1 MLISF
6 SGAQST
12 GKSTLLKMW
21 QEAIPEWDYIPE
33 VTRLV
38 KREYD
43 LPINEDGNDLTQTMI
58 MGEHLRNAFIK
69 REKHAILDR
78 CSLDGLVY
86 THWLCDN
93 KKVSVG
99 AYSHAR
105 YVFDNTIDKYDLI
118 IYTSPEDVP
127 VVDDGERSI
136 NIKFREE
143 IIELFEQYLITIPE
157 RKLLRVRGDVRQRID
172 QIGLAFEYIGMGNYS
187 PLTFNRSF
195 FRPISCN

>member
-12 GKSTLLKMW
+12 GKSTLLNLW
-21 QEAIPEWDYIPE
+21 QEAVPEWSYVPE

-38 KREYD
+38 RREYN

-69 REKHAILDR
+69 RDKHAILDR

-86 THWLCDN
+86 THWLCDRGS
-93 KKVSVG
+93 VSMG
-99 AYSHAR
+99 TYSHAR
-105 YVFDNTIDKYDLI
+105 YVFDNTIEKYDLI

-143 IIELFEQYLITIPE
+143 IIDLFEQYLKSVPE
-157 RKLLRVRGDVRQRID
+157 QKVLRVRGDIEQRARQIKTVFHK
-172 QIGLAFEYIGMGNYS
+172 IGVSY
-187 PLTFNRSF
+187 
-195 FRPISCN
+195 

>member
-12 GKSTLLKMW
+12 GKSTLLGVC
-21 QEAIPEWDYIPE
+21 QEAMPGWDFVPE

-43 LPINEDGNDLTQTMI
+43 LPINEDGNDLTQMMI
-58 MGEHLRNAFIK
+58 MGEHLRNAYTK
-69 REKHAILDR
+69 REKHVILDR

-93 KKVSVG
+93 RKVSMG
-99 AYSHAR
+99 TYSHAR
-105 YVFDNTIDKYDLI
+105 YVFDNTVEKYDLI

-136 NIKFREE
+136 NVKFRDE
-143 IIELFEQYLITIPE
+143 IIELFEQYLSNIPSQ
-157 RKLLRVRGDVRQRID
+157 KLLRVRGSVNQRVSQMKVMFDKFGI
-172 QIGLAFEYIGMGNYS
+172 
-187 PLTFNRSF
+187 
-195 FRPISCN
+195 

>member
-12 GKSTLLKMW
+12 GKSTLLKVCQDAM
-21 QEAIPEWDYIPE
+21 PEWDYIPE

-43 LPINEDGNDLTQTMI
+43 LPINEDGNDLTQMMI
-58 MGEHLRNAFIK
+58 MGEHLRNAYSK
-69 REKHAILDR
+69 RDKHVILDR

-93 KKVSVG
+93 KKVSMG
-99 AYSHAR
+99 TYSHAR
-105 YVFDNTIDKYDLI
+105 YVFDNTIEKYNLI

-136 NIKFREE
+136 NIKFRDE
-143 IIELFEQYLITIPE
+143 IIELFEQYLSNIPSQ
-157 RKLLRVRGDVRQRID
+157 RLLRVKGTVAQRTH
-172 QIGLAFEYIGMGNYS
+172 QIGLALDKLSIDRHSLKFYY
-187 PLTFNRSF
+187 
-195 FRPISCN
+195 

>member
-1 MLISF
+1 MIVSF

-12 GKSTLLKMW
+12 GKSTLLKVW
-21 QEAIPEWDYIPE
+21 QEAMPEWDFIPE

-58 MGEHLRNAFIK
+58 MSEHLRNAFTK
-69 REKHAILDR
+69 RERHVILDR

-93 KKVSVG
+93 KKVSMG
-99 AYSHAR
+99 TYSHAR
-105 YVFDNTIDKYDLI
+105 YVFDGTLEKYDLI

-136 NIKFREE
+136 NVKFREE
-143 IIELFEQYLITIPE
+143 IIELFEQYLSDIPAQ
-157 RKLLRVRGDVRQRID
+157 KLLRVKGSVEERVN
-172 QIGLAFEYIGMGNYS
+172 QIGNMLNKLGMQNE
-187 PLTFNRSF
+187 L
-195 FRPISCN
+195 

>member
-12 GKSTLLKMW
+12 GKSTLLKTL
-21 QEAIPEWDYIPE
+21 QEAVPEWDYVPE

-58 MGEHLRNAFIK
+58 MSEHLRYAYTK
-69 REKHAILDR
+69 RNNHAILDR

-86 THWLCDN
+86 THWLCD
-93 KKVSVG
+93 KGKVSMG
-99 AYSHAR
+99 TYSHAR
-105 YVFDNTIDKYDLI
+105 YVFDNTIEKYDLI
-118 IYTSPEDVP
+118 MYTSPEDVP

-136 NIKFREE
+136 NVEFREE
-143 IIELFEQYLITIPE
+143 IIDLFEKYLQSIPE
-157 RKLLRVRGDVRQRID
+157 QKILRVRGSVEQRIK
-172 QIGLAFEYIGMGNYS
+172 QIGEIFHKLGMGLS
-187 PLTFNRSF
+187 LQ
-195 FRPISCN
+195 I

>member
-1 MLISF
+1 MIISF

-12 GKSTLLKMW
+12 GKSTLLKVW
-21 QEAIPEWDYIPE
+21 QEAKPEWDYIPE

-43 LPINEDGNDLTQTMI
+43 LPINEDGTDLTQMMI
-58 MGEHLRNAFIK
+58 MGEHLRNAYTK
-69 REKHAILDR
+69 RDRHVVLDR

-93 KKVSVG
+93 KKVSMG
-99 AYSHAR
+99 TYSHAR
-105 YVFDNTIDKYDLI
+105 YVFDSTIEKYDLI

-136 NIKFREE
+136 NVKFREE
-143 IIELFEQYLITIPE
+143 IIELFEQYLSNIPTQ
-157 RKLLRVRGDVRQRID
+157 KLIVARGSVEARVN
-172 QIGLAFEYIGMGNYS
+172 QIRD
-187 PLTFNRSF
+187 TFNKLGM
-195 FRPISCN
+195 

>member
-12 GKSTLLKMW
+12 GKSTLLGAC
-21 QEAIPEWDYIPE
+21 QEAMPGWDFVPE

-43 LPINEDGNDLTQTMI
+43 LPINEDGNDLTQMMI
-58 MGEHLRNAFIK
+58 MGEHLRNAYSK
-69 REKHAILDR
+69 REKHVILDR

-93 KKVSVG
+93 KKVSMG
-99 AYSHAR
+99 TYSHAR
-105 YVFDNTIDKYDLI
+105 YVFDNTVEKYDLI

-136 NIKFREE
+136 NVKFRDE
-143 IIELFEQYLITIPE
+143 IIELFEQYLSNIPSQ
-157 RKLLRVRGDVRQRID
+157 KLLRVRGSVNQRVSQMKVMFDKFGI
-172 QIGLAFEYIGMGNYS
+172 
-187 PLTFNRSF
+187 
-195 FRPISCN
+195 

>member
-12 GKSTLLKMW
+12 GKSTLLKFW
-21 QEAIPEWDYIPE
+21 QEAVPIWTYVPE

-58 MGEHLRNAFIK
+58 MAEHLRNAFVN
-69 REKHAILDR
+69 RLQHAILDR
-78 CSLDGLVY
+78 CSLDGIVY

-93 KKVSVG
+93 KKVSMG
-99 AYSHAR
+99 TYSHAL
-105 YVFDNTIDKYDLI
+105 YVFEKTIEKYDLI

-136 NIKFREE
+136 NVKFRDE
-143 IIELFEQYLITIPE
+143 ITELFEQYLTKVPE
-157 RKLLRVRGDVRQRID
+157 QVLLRVRGSVGERIN
-172 QIGLAFEYIGMGNYS
+172 QILPRLVNIGIKN
-187 PLTFNRSF
+187 L
-195 FRPISCN
+195 

>member
-12 GKSTLLKMW
+12 GKSTLLKVW
-21 QEAIPEWDYIPE
+21 QEAMPEWDYIPE

-58 MGEHLRNAFIK
+58 MGEHLRNAFAK
-69 REKHAILDR
+69 REKHVILDR

-86 THWLCDN
+86 THWLCEN
-93 KKVSVG
+93 KKVSMS

-105 YVFDNTIDKYDLI
+105 YVFDNTIEKYDLI

-143 IIELFEQYLITIPE
+143 IIALFEQYLSNIPLQ
-157 RKLLRVRGDVRQRID
+157 KLLRVNGSVKQRTE
-172 QIGLAFEYIGMGNYS
+172 QINLALNQLS
-187 PLTFNRSF
+187 S
-195 FRPISCN
+195 

>member
-12 GKSTLLKMW
+12 GKSTLLNKW
-21 QEAIPEWDYIPE
+21 QEIKPEWDYIPE

-58 MGEHLRNAFIK
+58 MSEHLRNAFVS
-69 REKHAILDR
+69 RSTHAILDR

-86 THWLCDN
+86 THWLCN
-93 KKVSVG
+93 KGKVSMG
-99 AYSHAR
+99 TYSHAR
-105 YVFDNTIDKYDLI
+105 YVFDSTVQRYDLI
-118 IYTSPEDVP
+118 LYTSPEDVP

-136 NIKFREE
+136 NVEFREE
-143 IIELFEQYLITIPE
+143 IINLFEHYLKHIPTQKVLKVEGTVMRRVAQIQE
-157 RKLLRVRGDVRQRID
+157 RFAQLGI
-172 QIGLAFEYIGMGNYS
+172 I
-187 PLTFNRSF
+187 P
-195 FRPISCN
+195 

>member
-12 GKSTLLKMW
+12 GKSTLLNAW
-21 QEAIPEWDYIPE
+21 QEAVPIWNYVPE

-38 KREYD
+38 KRTYD

-69 REKHAILDR
+69 RDKAAILDR

-86 THWLCDN
+86 THWLCDRGS
-93 KKVSVG
+93 VSMG
-99 AYSHAR
+99 TYSHAR
-105 YVFDNTIDKYDLI
+105 YVFDNTIEKYDLI

-136 NIKFREE
+136 NVKFREE
-143 IIELFEQYLITIPE
+143 IIDLFEKYLKSIPDQ
-157 RKLLRVRGDVRQRID
+157 KVLRVTGTVVERTRQIKAVFD
-172 QIGLAFEYIGMGNYS
+172 KIGLHYYNTDLQIQ
-187 PLTFNRSF
+187 
-195 FRPISCN
+195 

>member
-12 GKSTLLKMW
+12 GKSTLLNLW
-21 QEAIPEWDYIPE
+21 QEAVPEWSYVPE

-38 KREYD
+38 RREYN

-58 MGEHLRNAFIK
+58 MGEHLHNAFIK
-69 REKHAILDR
+69 RDKHAILDR

-86 THWLCDN
+86 THWLCDRGS
-93 KKVSVG
+93 VSMG
-99 AYSHAR
+99 TYSHAR
-105 YVFDNTIDKYDLI
+105 YVFDNTIEKYDLI

-143 IIELFEQYLITIPE
+143 IIDLFEQYLKSVPE
-157 RKLLRVRGDVRQRID
+157 QKVLRVRGDVEERTRQIKTVFHK
-172 QIGLAFEYIGMGNYS
+172 IGVSY
-187 PLTFNRSF
+187 
-195 FRPISCN
+195 

>member
-12 GKSTLLKMW
+12 GKSTLLKIC
-21 QEAIPEWDYIPE
+21 QEINPTWDYIPE

-58 MGEHLRNAFIK
+58 MSEHLRNAFVK
-69 REKHAILDR
+69 RDNHAILDR

-86 THWLCDN
+86 THWLCEN
-93 KKVSVG
+93 RKVSMG
-99 AYSHAR
+99 TYSHAR
-105 YVFDNTIDKYDLI
+105 YVFENTIEKYNLI

-136 NIKFREE
+136 NVKFREE
-143 IIELFEQYLITIPE
+143 IITLFEQYLTIIP
-157 RKLLRVRGDVRQRID
+157 RQNLLRVRGSVEERIQ
-172 QIGLAFEYIGMGNYS
+172 QIIPSLVNLGIKNL
-187 PLTFNRSF
+187 
-195 FRPISCN
+195 

>member
-12 GKSTLLKMW
+12 GKSTLLRFW
-21 QEAIPEWDYIPE
+21 QESVPEWSYVPE

-38 KREYD
+38 KREYN
-43 LPINEDGNDLTQTMI
+43 LPINEEGNDLTQTMI
-58 MGEHLRNAFIK
+58 MSEHLRYAYTK
-69 REKHAILDR
+69 RDNHVVLDR

-86 THWLCDN
+86 THWLCDK
-93 KKVSVG
+93 KKVSMG
-99 AYSHAR
+99 TYSHAR

-143 IIELFEQYLITIPE
+143 IIDLFEKYFEIIP
-157 RKLLRVRGDVRQRID
+157 KQKVLRVAGSVQQRVE
-172 QIGLAFEYIGMGNYS
+172 QIETAFKKLGIK
-187 PLTFNRSF
+187 
-195 FRPISCN
+195 

>member
-21 QEAIPEWDYIPE
+21 QEGVPEWDYIPE

-38 KREYD
+38 RREYD
-43 LPINEDGNDLTQTMI
+43 LPINEDGTDLTQTMI
-58 MGEHLRNAFIK
+58 MCEHLRNAFVK
-69 REKHAILDR
+69 RDKHAILDR

-93 KKVSVG
+93 KKVSMG
-99 AYSHAR
+99 TYSHAR

-136 NIKFREE
+136 NVKFREE
-143 IIELFEQYLITIPE
+143 IIELFERYIVRVSPE
-157 RKLLRVRGDVRQRID
+157 RLLRVRGDVRQRID
-172 QIGLAFEYIGMGNYS
+172 QIGLAFEQLGMGSYS
-187 PLTFNRSF
+187 PFIYNRSF
-195 FRPISCN
+195 FHPISSN